1 MPLSKP
7 PLVTEMLFYSHKA
20 IYIISSLT
28 SLFFLCSLG
37 FCNTTTL
44 LLYILLLVLLLDS
57 STLEHVK
64 GVRGG
69 EGGGGGRGGKR
80 SGQGYSWEGDVS
92 G

>member
-44 LLYILLLVLLLDS
+44 SILVLLLDS

-69 EGGGGGRGGKR
+69 EGGGGGDVG
-80 SGQGYSWEGDVS
+80 VS
-92 G
+92 GLDRVTVGRVM